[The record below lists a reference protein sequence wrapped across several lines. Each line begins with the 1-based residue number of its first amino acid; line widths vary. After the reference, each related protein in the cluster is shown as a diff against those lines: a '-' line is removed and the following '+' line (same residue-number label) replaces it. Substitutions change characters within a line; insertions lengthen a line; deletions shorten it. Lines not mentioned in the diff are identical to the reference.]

1 LRSSFAQ
8 RCAPPARLAMTDSN
22 TVRAVTLCPILLV
35 QIIRNFDALGEAFR
49 FSTLNKTLN
58 LSDDLATDLWPLTF
72 GSAYSTLTSL
82 QRKRY
87 LFVCINRRAEDN
99 PKGCCAAKGSEE
111 VYRALKGEVA
121 ARGLA
126 TLEARVCTSSCLDQC
141 ATGVTVLVEP
151 DHFFY
156 GHVTVADVPEIV
168 DGLVKG
174 EPVKRLVVTADQHN
188 EAGWDQRH
196 RTRRDREWSFR
207 GKRHRRQSRD
217 G

>member
-1 LRSSFAQ
+1 MNSSTFTIDHKPLTMHESNSCRGSRVGCEKAVATPASRHSTINSQ
-8 RCAPPARLAMTDSN
+8 LFARLA
-22 TVRAVTLCPILLV
+22 AKI
-35 QIIRNFDALGEAFR
+35 AFA
-49 FSTLNKTLN
+49 
-58 LSDDLATDLWPLTF
+58 SDPAADLWPLTS
-72 GSAYSTLTSL
+72 GSAYPTLTSL

-99 PKGCCAAKGSEE
+99 PKGCCAAKDSEE

-126 TLEARVCTSSCLDQC
+126 KLEARVCTSSCLDQC

-156 GHVTVADVPEIV
+156 GRVTVADVPEIV

-174 EPVKRLVVTADQHN
+174 QPVKRLVLTADQH
-188 EAGWDQRH
+188 AA
-196 RTRRDREWSFR
+196 
-207 GKRHRRQSRD
+207 
-217 G
+217 

>member
-1 LRSSFAQ
+1 MTAQ
-8 RCAPPARLAMTDSN
+8 RRYDLLIHESEAVGFDYCKLRVSELA
-22 TVRAVTLCPILLV
+22 
-35 QIIRNFDALGEAFR
+35 E
-49 FSTLNKTLN
+49 FS
-58 LSDDLATDLWPLTF
+58 SDLAADLWPLTS

-87 LFVCINRRAEDN
+87 LFVCINRRAEEN
-99 PKGCCAAKGSEE
+99 PKGCCAAKDSEE

-126 TLEARVCTSSCLDQC
+126 KLEARVCTSSCLDQC

-156 GHVTVADVPEIV
+156 GRVTVADVPEIV

-174 EPVKRLVVTADQHN
+174 QPVKRLVITEDQ
-188 EAGWDQRH
+188 QPL
-196 RTRRDREWSFR
+196 
-207 GKRHRRQSRD
+207 
-217 G
+217 